1 MHAYLGR
8 FPDPAFTAFPL
19 NSGGAAAK
27 WRRGA
32 NAASH
37 AGRKNCTRA
46 ASSRQVDF
54 NGSRVRSSLVS
65 RRQREALTSNKIRVQ
80 RLINNITQN
89 LPSTAVTG
97 FWLFPV
103 LRLHSAHFSAAHLSS
118 ALSPISHRAGSLSTR
133 RLILFIKNGLSNT

>member
-1 MHAYLGR
+1 M
-8 FPDPAFTAFPL
+8 
-19 NSGGAAAK
+19 
-27 WRRGA
+27 
-32 NAASH
+32 
-37 AGRKNCTRA
+37 
-46 ASSRQVDF
+46 V
-54 NGSRVRSSLVS
+54 SRVRSSLVS

-103 LRLHSAHFSAAHLSS
+103 LRLHSAHSSAAHLSS

-133 RLILFIKNGLSNT
+133 RAADSIYKEWPLQHLTWTLGTCTALVPSWDSLRIP